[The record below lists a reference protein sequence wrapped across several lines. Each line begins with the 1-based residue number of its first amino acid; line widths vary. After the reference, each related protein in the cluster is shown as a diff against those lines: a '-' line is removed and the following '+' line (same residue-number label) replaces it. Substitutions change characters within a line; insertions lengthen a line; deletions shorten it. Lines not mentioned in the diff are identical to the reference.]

1 MHSLFTTV
9 FFLKENCTV
18 LIYFQRILYIYRCV
32 TATFAGFFLKSSVH
46 YILTCALSYF
56 PWNLKLAL
64 YIYAICIYVL
74 GHYFGNQVT
83 FRIAICG
90 KITRLTEVYTTDPY
104 CENQA
109 KQGFTEKLPELDPVA
124 SSPSSVGIEN

>member
-1 MHSLFTTV
+1 M
-9 FFLKENCTV
+9 N
-18 LIYFQRILYIYRCV
+18 
-32 TATFAGFFLKSSVH
+32 
-46 YILTCALSYF
+46 
-56 PWNLKLAL
+56 
-64 YIYAICIYVL
+64 YAICIYVL

-124 SSPSSVGIEN
+124 SSPSSVGIKN

>member
-1 MHSLFTTV
+1 MLFAFMCLAV
-9 FFLKENCTV
+9 
-18 LIYFQRILYIYRCV
+18 YI
-32 TATFAGFFLKSSVH
+32 
-46 YILTCALSYF
+46 
-56 PWNLKLAL
+56 NN
-64 YIYAICIYVL
+64 
-74 GHYFGNQVT
+74 FGNQVT

>member
-1 MHSLFTTV
+1 MCNCYICR
-9 FFLKENCTV
+9 FFFKIISKLHTDMCTELLPLKFETCT
-18 LIYFQRILYIYRCV
+18 
-32 TATFAGFFLKSSVH
+32 
-46 YILTCALSYF
+46 
-56 PWNLKLAL
+56 

>member
-1 MHSLFTTV
+1 M
-9 FFLKENCTV
+9 
-18 LIYFQRILYIYRCV
+18 
-32 TATFAGFFLKSSVH
+32 
-46 YILTCALSYF
+46 
-56 PWNLKLAL
+56 
-64 YIYAICIYVL
+64 L

-124 SSPSSVGIEN
+124 SSV

>member
-1 MHSLFTTV
+1 M
-9 FFLKENCTV
+9 N
-18 LIYFQRILYIYRCV
+18 
-32 TATFAGFFLKSSVH
+32 
-46 YILTCALSYF
+46 
-56 PWNLKLAL
+56 
-64 YIYAICIYVL
+64 YAICIYVL

-124 SSPSSVGIEN
+124 SSPSSVYKELKTSSIVIKHMCAI

>member
-1 MHSLFTTV
+1 M
-9 FFLKENCTV
+9 
-18 LIYFQRILYIYRCV
+18 
-32 TATFAGFFLKSSVH
+32 
-46 YILTCALSYF
+46 
-56 PWNLKLAL
+56 W
-64 YIYAICIYVL
+64 
-74 GHYFGNQVT
+74 
-83 FRIAICG
+83 